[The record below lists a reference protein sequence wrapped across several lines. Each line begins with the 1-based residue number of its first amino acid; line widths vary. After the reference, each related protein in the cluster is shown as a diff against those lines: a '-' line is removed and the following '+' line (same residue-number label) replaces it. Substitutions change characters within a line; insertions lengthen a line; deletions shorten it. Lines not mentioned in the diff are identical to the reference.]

1 MIVLVFLL
9 WMIAAILF
17 FTNPQNETTRWGSVI
32 AIFGGFGGLGVMLGD
47 GPNRPEWILWAD
59 SISTSLSHYM
69 TPYAMWIFGLSFAE
83 VWKTKFQKI
92 FLKFVF
98 LIPVLIMYQYD
109 TLYPVFKAHYVAL
122 SLWVVPYVL
131 GMDILLL
138 WSTWRENRPAI
149 KKNKIF
155 TCLVIVP
162 MSTFALITNIVL
174 EAMGIKDVW
183 FYNPIGIAF
192 QFAFFAYFIIKYG
205 FLDVQIVFERQQRDT
220 TMQAVRSGS
229 ALFNHTMKNEASK
242 LDILIHELKDSI
254 GDDPTAS
261 ENIELALAST
271 KHLLD
276 VSTRIQSKL
285 DIMRLKES
293 NFSLSECMDSAI
305 ALAQPYIGKEVHIV
319 KQYEV
324 DIFIHGD
331 FVHLQETFLNIIKN
345 AIEAM
350 NKKGHIFIKIY
361 KTRRRIYIDIK
372 DEGMGIKK
380 RDQSLVL
387 NPFYS
392 TKGHKGNYGLG
403 LTYCYNVVQQ
413 HNGDISIKSKEN
425 QGTTMSI
432 WLPSKRIVE
441 GADN

>member
-17 FTNPQNETTRWGSVI
+17 FTNPQNEATRWGSAI
-32 AIFGGFGGLGVMLGD
+32 AIFGGLGGLGVMFGN
-47 GPNRPEWILWAD
+47 GPNRPEWIIWAD

-69 TPYAMWIFGLSFAE
+69 TPYSMLIFGLSFAE
-83 VWKTKFQKI
+83 VLKTKRQKI
-92 FLKFVF
+92 FWKIVF
-98 LIPVLIMYQYD
+98 LIPVVIMYQYD
-109 TLYPVFKAHYVAL
+109 TLYPVFTAHYVELA
-122 SLWVVPYVL
+122 LWVVPYVI
-131 GMDILLL
+131 GMDILLI

-149 KKNKIF
+149 KKNKMF

-162 MSTFALITNIVL
+162 MSTFALVTNIVL
-174 EAMGIKDVW
+174 EAMGIKNVW
-183 FYNPIGIAF
+183 LYNPIGIAL
-192 QFAFFAYFIIKYG
+192 QFAFFAYFIIRYG
-205 FLDVQIVFERQQRDT
+205 FLDVRIVFERQQRDT

-254 GDDPTAS
+254 GDDPNAS
-261 ENIELALAST
+261 ENIEMALAST

-285 DIMRLKES
+285 DIMQLKETD
-293 NFSLSECMDSAI
+293 FLLSECMEYAI
-305 ALAQPYIGKEVHIV
+305 SLAQPYLGKEVHIT
-319 KQYEV
+319 KNYEV
-324 DIFIHGD
+324 DMLIHGD

-345 AIEAM
+345 ATEAM
-350 NKKGHIFIKIY
+350 NKKGHILIKIY
-361 KTRRRIYIDIK
+361 KTRRKIYIDIK
-372 DEGMGIKK
+372 DDGMGIKK
-380 RDQSLVL
+380 RDQSLIL

-425 QGTTMSI
+425 QGTTMTI
-432 WLPSKRIVE
+432 WLPSKRIV
-441 GADN
+441 GAAD

>member
-174 EAMGIKDVW
+174 EAMGLKDVW

-242 LDILIHELKDSI
+242 LDLLIHELKDSI

-305 ALAQPYIGKEVHIV
+305 ALAKPYIGKEVHIV

>member
-305 ALAQPYIGKEVHIV
+305 ALAQPYIGKEIHIV

>member
-17 FTNPQNETTRWGSVI
+17 FTNRQNEVTRCGSAI
-32 AIFGGFGGLGVMLGD
+32 AIFGGLGGLGVMLGN
-47 GPNRPEWILWAD
+47 GPNRPEWILWTD

-69 TPYAMWIFGLSFAE
+69 TPYSMWIFGLSFAE
-83 VWKTKFQKI
+83 VLKTKKQKI
-92 FLKFVF
+92 FWKIVF
-98 LIPVLIMYQYD
+98 LVPVVMMYQYD

-122 SLWVVPYVL
+122 SLWVVPYVI
-131 GMDILLL
+131 GMDMLLI
-138 WSTWRENRPAI
+138 WSTWRETRPAI
-149 KKNKIF
+149 RKNKMF

-162 MSTFALITNIVL
+162 MSTFALVTNIVL
-174 EAMGIKDVW
+174 EAMGIKEVW
-183 FYNPIGIAF
+183 LYNPIGISL
-192 QFAFFAYFIIKYG
+192 QFAFFAYLIIKYG
-205 FLDVQIVFERQQRDT
+205 FLDVRIVFERQQRDT

-254 GDDPTAS
+254 GDDPNAS
-261 ENIELALAST
+261 ENIDMALAST

-285 DIMRLKES
+285 DIMQLKETD
-293 NFSLSECMDSAI
+293 FLLSECMESAI
-305 ALAQPYIGKEVHIV
+305 SLAQPYIGKEVHIT
-319 KQYEV
+319 KQYEM
-324 DIFIHGD
+324 DMLIHGD

-345 AIEAM
+345 ATEAM
-350 NKKGHIFIKIY
+350 NKKGYILIKIY
-361 KTRRRIYIDIK
+361 KTRRKIYIDIK
-372 DEGMGIKK
+372 DDGMGIKK

-425 QGTTMSI
+425 QGTTMTI
-432 WLPSKRIVE
+432 WLPSKRIVVA
-441 GADN
+441 AD

>member
-1 MIVLVFLL
+1 
-9 WMIAAILF
+9 MIAAILF

>member
-293 NFSLSECMDSAI
+293 DFSLSECMDSAI

-324 DIFIHGD
+324 NIFIHGD

>member
-372 DEGMGIKK
+372 DEGIGIKK

>member
-254 GDDPTAS
+254 GDDSTAS

-305 ALAQPYIGKEVHIV
+305 ALAQPYIDKEVHIV

>member
-1 MIVLVFLL
+1 
-9 WMIAAILF
+9 
-17 FTNPQNETTRWGSVI
+17 
-32 AIFGGFGGLGVMLGD
+32 
-47 GPNRPEWILWAD
+47 
-59 SISTSLSHYM
+59 
-69 TPYAMWIFGLSFAE
+69 
-83 VWKTKFQKI
+83 
-92 FLKFVF
+92 
-98 LIPVLIMYQYD
+98 
-109 TLYPVFKAHYVAL
+109 
-122 SLWVVPYVL
+122 
-131 GMDILLL
+131 
-138 WSTWRENRPAI
+138 
-149 KKNKIF
+149 
-155 TCLVIVP
+155 
-162 MSTFALITNIVL
+162 
-174 EAMGIKDVW
+174 
-183 FYNPIGIAF
+183 
-192 QFAFFAYFIIKYG
+192 
-205 FLDVQIVFERQQRDT
+205 
-220 TMQAVRSGS
+220 MQAVRSGS

-413 HNGDISIKSKEN
+413 HNGDISIKSKRK
-425 QGTTMSI
+425 
-432 WLPSKRIVE
+432 SKVLQCQFGCQANE
-441 GADN
+441 L

>member
-47 GPNRPEWILWAD
+47 GPNRAEWILWTD

-83 VWKTKFQKI
+83 VWKTKLQKI
-92 FLKFVF
+92 LLKIIF
-98 LIPVLIMYQYD
+98 LIPVVIMYQYD
-109 TLYPVFKAHYVAL
+109 TLYPVFEAHYVAL

-162 MSTFALITNIVL
+162 MSTFALVTNIVL

-220 TMQAVRSGS
+220 TLQAVRSGS

-293 NFSLSECMDSAI
+293 DFSLSECMDSAI
-305 ALAQPYIGKEVHIV
+305 ALAQPYIGKEVHII

-324 DIFIHGD
+324 DIFMHGD

-441 GADN
+441 AADN